1 MDNIAAED
9 INAPAAASD
18 ELIQAENEA
27 VEQSMTAPAGKLA
40 LDSLA

>member
-9 INAPAAASD
+9 INAPGAASD

-27 VEQSMTAPAGKLA
+27 VEQSMAAATGRIASKVMA
-40 LDSLA
+40 